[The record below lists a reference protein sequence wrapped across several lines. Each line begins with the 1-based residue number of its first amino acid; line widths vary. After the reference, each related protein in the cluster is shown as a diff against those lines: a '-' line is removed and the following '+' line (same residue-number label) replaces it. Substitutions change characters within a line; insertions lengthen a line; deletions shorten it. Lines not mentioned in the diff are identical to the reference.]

1 MVLLPETNGVMIVS
15 RDDYGQTPC
24 GMTFTSLMSTV
35 GGGLQTPGM
44 MGHGKYY
51 VLSKKF
57 ISKEGGIRRVV
68 WMSKNLKE
76 EMAEE
81 LAETCQ
87 REGVPD
93 IMDKIADGSI
103 CTTVEELVPWL
114 QQKNHPALGMD
125 QMIQ

>member
-1 MVLLPETNGVMIVS
+1 
-15 RDDYGQTPC
+15 PC